1 MAEKIKMIA
10 VIEVDE
16 KIAKDHNYNI
26 EEEFKWLVDS
36 GISLRNLVSVPPD
49 FDINDYLQQENK
61 QMKEKKVIRK
71 QDKGF
76 YER

>member
-36 GISLRNLVSVPPD
+36 GISLKNLVSVPPD

-61 QMKEKKVIRK
+61 LMKEKKPIRK

>member
-1 MAEKIKMIA
+1 MVEKMIA

-16 KIAKDHNYNI
+16 KITKDHNYNI

-61 QMKEKKVIRK
+61 LMKEKKTIRK

>member
-16 KIAKDHNYNI
+16 NIAKDNKYSI

-36 GISLRNLVSVPPD
+36 GISLRNLVNVPPD

-61 QMKEKKVIRK
+61 LMKEKKAIRK

>member
-16 KIAKDHNYNI
+16 NIAKDHNYNI

-36 GISLRNLVSVPPD
+36 GISLRNLVNVPPD

-61 QMKEKKVIRK
+61 LKKEKKTIRK

>member
-61 QMKEKKVIRK
+61 QMKEKKIIRK

>member
-49 FDINDYLQQENK
+49 FDINDYLQKENK
-61 QMKEKKVIRK
+61 QMKEKKIIRK

>member
-36 GISLRNLVSVPPD
+36 GISLKNLVSVPPD

-61 QMKEKKVIRK
+61 LMKEKKTIRK
-71 QDKGF
+71 QDNGF

>member
-16 KIAKDHNYNI
+16 NIAKDHNYNI

-36 GISLRNLVSVPPD
+36 GIFLRNLVNVPPD
-49 FDINDYLQQENK
+49 FDINNLQQENK
-61 QMKEKKVIRK
+61 LMKEKKTIRK

>member
-16 KIAKDHNYNI
+16 KIEKDHNYNI

-36 GISLRNLVSVPPD
+36 GISLKNLVSVPPD

-61 QMKEKKVIRK
+61 LMKEKKTIRK